1 MLRFSSM
8 KSDVSLFNISTIQC
22 PHDFIMKWQTASE
35 AVPVWAGLRARVP
48 RPQHTAAHRHAR
60 REQPY
65 MATPTSHLHRHTGTH
80 LGVHRLRTSNK
91 RLFYIK
97 RSDQTTRQDPGES
110 RLLLPEL
117 PSQKPRSSGLWGAP
131 GGERSLPPAKT
142 LLHRGAPDGHRG
154 AGPAGSPR
162 QVCAHPLRPSMTS
175 WEQDRSHHPVS
186 DAYSVQHSPGVH
198 P

>member
-1 MLRFSSM
+1 M
-8 KSDVSLFNISTIQC
+8 
-22 PHDFIMKWQTASE
+22 
-35 AVPVWAGLRARVP
+35 WAGLRARVP

-60 REQPY
+60 REQPD

-80 LGVHRLRTSNK
+80 LGVHRLRTSHE

-97 RSDQTTRQDPGES
+97 RSNQTTRQDPGES
-110 RLLLPEL
+110 HLLLPEL

-131 GGERSLPPAKT
+131 GGERNLPPPHKT

-175 WEQDRSHHPVS
+175 WEQDGSHHPVS
-186 DAYSVQHSPGVH
+186 DAYSVQHSPVSTHSSRNPGTHHRGDPGSEGLDGREGAQAGHSKMHENV
-198 P
+198 